1 MPDAEPDPPPP
12 VLRTPGWVPD
22 AMLRAMERAAHR
34 AFAWGRSAEGAA
46 DAAREVALAHM
57 PAAPMPMIAEAVTA
71 VVPDP
76 EGWNGRRAPAAGTPV
91 ASEAEVIESLSYA
104 LRFGEDGKR
113 NSGGNDFIAP
123 MAAERLARHLRL
135 SGFVVTRPPR
145 APVGPSSFG
154 ASNPGRPDV
163 SP

>member
-1 MPDAEPDPPPP
+1 MLGDAEPDPPPVVRKP
-12 VLRTPGWVPD
+12 SWMPEATLH
-22 AMLRAMERAAHR
+22 AMEQAAHR
-34 AFAWGRSAEGAA
+34 ASGWNRA
-46 DAAREVALAHM
+46 
-57 PAAPMPMIAEAVTA
+57 AEAAAA

-76 EGWNGRRAPAAGTPV
+76 EGWTGRRHPAGAPV
-91 ASEAEVIESLSYA
+91 AGQAEVVESLVNA

-123 MAAERLARHLRL
+123 MAAERLARHLTL

-145 APVGPSSFG
+145 APPGPSPFG
-154 ASNPGRPDV
+154 GSNPGRPDA